1 MNSKDYIEITINIDP
16 FTEENAEIVE
26 AELGELPYNMFQ
38 VEENCLKAYI
48 QREDFDALAL
58 KVVLSG
64 LMFKTSYTTTLIE
77 PTNWNKTWEDNFTPL
92 IVGKSVTVKSEKHK
106 NLARTRVNI
115 TLNPGMAFG
124 TGHHQTTTMMME
136 AMLRNEEHIRDHQV
150 MDIGCG
156 TGILAILA
164 AKMRAEHVWAIDID
178 AVAANSAFGNMFRN
192 RVSKKVET
200 YCGDASLLQ
209 MGKYDVLLAN
219 IHRNI
224 IMMDLK
230 TYAMSLKKGG
240 LLVISGFYESDAA
253 DLMEEAS
260 RYGLHEI
267 NRNCI
272 NGGELAHGEKWC
284 CIELIKE

>member
-106 NLARTRVNI
+106 NLARTRFNI

-240 LLVISGFYESDAA
+240 LLFISGFYESDAA
-253 DLMEEAS
+253 DLMEEAG
-260 RYGLHEI
+260 RYGLQEV

-284 CIELIKE
+284 CIELTKE